1 MKFMINR
8 LTKYYE
14 KPFHEKIKITIRS
27 EIPMA
32 KGLGSSA
39 SFVVVFTG
47 CLLSYLA
54 ETHE

>member
-1 MKFMINR
+1 MINR